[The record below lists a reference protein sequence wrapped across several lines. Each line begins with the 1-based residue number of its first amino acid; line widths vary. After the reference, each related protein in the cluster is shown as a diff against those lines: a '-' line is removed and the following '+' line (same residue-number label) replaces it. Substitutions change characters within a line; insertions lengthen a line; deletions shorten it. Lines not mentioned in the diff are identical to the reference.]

1 MTPKQAAFVSEYMI
15 DHNAT
20 QAAIR
25 AGYSKRTAR
34 QQAVELLA
42 NADVQQAIQAAELSA
57 QQRNAITV
65 DDLLS
70 ELEDARQLA
79 KGEGQASAMVSATMS
94 KAKMLGFDKPQA
106 ATGQQ
111 QGGTIQVVFDEP
123 VTRIRLVAPD
133 LDEHFLSC
141 LRGSELSCPR
151 RGLKRNP
158 KFFTRRIFSAFERI
172 KKRRLERHAS
182 TAQAVAEL
190 AKQVAVH
197 RVMTV

>member
-15 DHNAT
+15 DHNGT

-42 NADVQQAIQAAELSA
+42 SGEVQQAIKVAETAA

-79 KGEGQASAMVSATMS
+79 KMEGQASAMVSATMA
-94 KAKMLGFDKPQA
+94 KAKMLGFDKPQPSN
-106 ATGQQ
+106 GQQ
-111 QGGTIQVVFDEP
+111 VHG
-123 VTRIRLVAPD
+123 VTRIELVAPPAKD
-133 LDEHFLSC
+133 LTDE
-141 LRGSELSCPR
+141 EL
-151 RGLKRNP
+151 
-158 KFFTRRIFSAFERI
+158 A
-172 KKRRLERHAS
+172 
-182 TAQAVAEL
+182 AEL
-190 AKQVAVH
+190 AKIGEYPS
-197 RVMTV
+197 MMN

>member
-15 DHNAT
+15 DHNGT

-42 NADVQQAIQAAELSA
+42 ADDIRHAIQAAELSA
-57 QQRNAITV
+57 QLRNSITL

-94 KAKMLGFDKPQA
+94 KAKMLGFDKPQPSN
-106 ATGQQ
+106 GQQ
-111 QGGTIQVVFDEP
+111 QGEITVNVIKDMTHEE
-123 VTRIRLVAPD
+123 L
-133 LDEHFLSC
+133 E
-141 LRGSELSCPR
+141 SELRKIGIDP
-151 RGLKRNP
+151 
-158 KFFTRRIFSAFERI
+158 
-172 KKRRLERHAS
+172 
-182 TAQAVAEL
+182 AVL
-190 AKQVAVH
+190 H
-197 RVMTV
+197 

>member
-1 MTPKQAAFVSEYMI
+1 MTPKQAAFIEQYLI
-15 DHNAT
+15 DHNGT

-25 AGYSKRTAR
+25 AGYSARTAR

-42 NADVQQAIQAAELSA
+42 TDDIRQAIQAAETAA
-57 QQRNAITV
+57 QLRNSITL

-79 KGEGQASAMVSATMS
+79 KAEGQCSAMVSATMA

-133 LDEHFLSC
+133 LDEHGRPIKDMTNEELEIE
-141 LRGSELSCPR
+141 LRKIGIDP
-151 RGLKRNP
+151 
-158 KFFTRRIFSAFERI
+158 
-172 KKRRLERHAS
+172 
-182 TAQAVAEL
+182 AVL
-190 AKQVAVH
+190 H
-197 RVMTV
+197 

>member
-15 DHNAT
+15 DHNGT

-42 NADVQQAIQAAELSA
+42 SGEVQQAIKVAETAA

-79 KGEGQASAMVSATMS
+79 KMEGQASAMVSATMA
-94 KAKMLGFDKPQA
+94 KAKMLGFDKPQPQP
-106 ATGQQ
+106 TG
-111 QGGTIQVVFDEP
+111 GGLSGLIKVIFDEGGEDARWLHP
-123 VTRIRLVAPD
+123 THGTHGQRI
-133 LDEHFLSC
+133 EGKNS
-141 LRGSELSCPR
+141 
-151 RGLKRNP
+151 
-158 KFFTRRIFSAFERI
+158 
-172 KKRRLERHAS
+172 
-182 TAQAVAEL
+182 
-190 AKQVAVH
+190 
-197 RVMTV
+197 

>member
-15 DHNAT
+15 DHNGT

-42 NADVQQAIQAAELSA
+42 SGEVQQAIKVAETAA

-79 KGEGQASAMVSATMS
+79 KLEGQASAMVSATMA
-94 KAKMLGFDKPQA
+94 KAKMLGFDKPQLSQTSNA
-106 ATGQQ
+106 LSDLIDDLSERPLFNIVGVQ
-111 QGGTIQVVFDEP
+111 P
-123 VTRIRLVAPD
+123 VTRIEIVAPD
-133 LDEHFLSC
+133 PLM
-141 LRGSELSCPR
+141 
-151 RGLKRNP
+151 N
-158 KFFTRRIFSAFERI
+158 
-172 KKRRLERHAS
+172 
-182 TAQAVAEL
+182 
-190 AKQVAVH
+190 
-197 RVMTV
+197 